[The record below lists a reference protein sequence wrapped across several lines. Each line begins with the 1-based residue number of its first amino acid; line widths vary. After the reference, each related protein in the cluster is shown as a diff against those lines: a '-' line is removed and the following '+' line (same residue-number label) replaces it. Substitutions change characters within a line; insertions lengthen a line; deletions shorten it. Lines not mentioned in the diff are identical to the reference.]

1 MTAKRLSAISLAV
14 FLFLLAGAAA
24 LRAGEN
30 FVFRGRIVDTA
41 NEPVSGAE
49 VYVFDSANVK
59 RPADFISNRTG
70 NDGYYRVE
78 LPAGHYRTMAI
89 KRISAAKFGP
99 LGKDDKHSGDPFEID
114 SAGTKEVIKDFTV
127 MDLREAARAAQKR
140 SDSVVRISGRVVDDS
155 GRPLGMAYG
164 MADPLRK
171 FSGMPH
177 YFSIWTEEDGSY
189 VLFLPKGKLFIG
201 AARDFPPERAYID
214 LQEVEFTE
222 DTEGVDLI
230 VRGD

>member
-1 MTAKRLSAISLAV
+1 MTVTRLSAILAV
-14 FLFLLAGAAA
+14 LLFLFADAAV

-114 SAGTKEVIKDFTV
+114 SAGKKEVIKDFTV

-140 SDSVVRISGRVVDDS
+140 SDSVIRISGRVLDDS

-164 MADPLRK
+164 LADPHRK

-177 YFSIWTEEDGSY
+177 YFSIWTERDGRY
-189 VLFLPKGKLFIG
+189 VLFLPRGKLFIG
-201 AARDFPPERAYID
+201 AARDFPPESADID
-214 LQEVEFTE
+214 LREVEFTE
-222 DTEGVDLI
+222 DTEGFDLL
-230 VRGD
+230 VPGN